1 MVTKI
6 GEYGSSYVPPSSK
19 TLRTS
24 LLEKEK
30 RSVEVAVANMK
41 ELWANNGV
49 TLVVDGWSD
58 TRKWSIH

>member
-6 GEYGSSYVPPSSK
+6 GEYGSSYVPPSSE

-30 RSVEVAVANMK
+30 RSVEAIAANMK
-41 ELWANNGV
+41 ELWTNNGV
-49 TLVVDGWSD
+49 TLVANGWSD
-58 TRKWSIH
+58 T

>member
-6 GEYGSSYVPPSSK
+6 GEYGSSYVPPSSE
-19 TLRTS
+19 TIRTT

-30 RSVEVAVANMK
+30 RSVEVAAANMK

-49 TLVVDGWSD
+49 TRGGYME
-58 TRKWSIH
+58 